1 MLQFIVVADLAFLK
15 YRAVEV
21 IKVRPARL
29 AGVVYVQVPVRR
41 SKALAFEAC
50 ALAHYAP
57 AAACYFQ
64 RTSFF
69 RMS

>member
-15 YRAVEV
+15 DRAVKV

-29 AGVVYVQVPVRR
+29 AGVMYVQVPVRR
-41 SKALAFEAC
+41 SKALAFKTC

-57 AAACYFQ
+57 AAAHYFQ
-64 RTSFF
+64 QASFF

>member
-15 YRAVEV
+15 YRAVKV

-41 SKALAFEAC
+41 SKALAF
-50 ALAHYAP
+50 
-57 AAACYFQ
+57 
-64 RTSFF
+64 
-69 RMS
+69 